1 MKKSI
6 VLFAL
11 AACVSSLAV
20 NAQDNHDNKTK
31 IVGSGNVVTK
41 EIPVQ
46 SFDQLDAK
54 GVFSLVLTQG
64 DKESLKIEAED
75 NLQQYFEVR
84 NEGSKLYVDMKK
96 DVNFD
101 TKKKIK
107 IYITFHKLKAID
119 LKTVG
124 DISST
129 NSLVFENLKI
139 DNKSVGSVD
148 LNVTAQSLD
157 IDNKSVGDVRLNGKA
172 DHVVIR
178 NKGVGSI
185 QAASFI
191 VQDMDIEN
199 SGVGSAEVNAA
210 KELKVKDSMMGKV
223 KNKGA
228 ATARKKVAI

>member
-6 VLFAL
+6 ALFAL

-20 NAQDNHDNKTK
+20 NAQDNQDSKNK

-46 SFDQLDAK
+46 SFDELDAK

-64 DKESLKIEAED
+64 DKESLKIEADD
-75 NLQQYFEVR
+75 NLQQYFQVR

-129 NSLVFENLKI
+129 NSLVFETLKI

-148 LNVTAQSLD
+148 LNVTAQSLN

-191 VQDMDIEN
+191 VQDM
-199 SGVGSAEVNAA
+199 
-210 KELKVKDSMMGKV
+210 
-223 KNKGA
+223 
-228 ATARKKVAI
+228 

>member
-6 VLFAL
+6 ALFTL
-11 AACVSSLAV
+11 AACISSLAV
-20 NAQDNHDNKTK
+20 NAQDNGNKPK
-31 IVGSGNVVTK
+31 IIGSGNIVTK
-41 EIPVQ
+41 DIPVQ
-46 SFDQLDAK
+46 SFDELAAK

-64 DKESLKIEAED
+64 DKESLKIEADD
-75 NLQQYFEVR
+75 NLQPYFQVR

-101 TKKKIK
+101 TKKKIR
-107 IYITFHKLKAID
+107 IYITFHKLKSID

-124 DISST
+124 NISST

-148 LNVTAQSLD
+148 LNVTAQSLN
-157 IDNKSVGDVRLNGKA
+157 IDNKSVGDVKLNGKA

-178 NKGVGSI
+178 NNGVGSI

-199 SGVGSAEVNAA
+199 TGVGSAEVNAS
-210 KELKVKDSMMGKV
+210 KELKVKDSMLGKV

-228 ATARKKVAI
+228 ASPKKKVVI